1 MFVKTDQENN
11 IITYPYNLDM
21 YRAEN
26 RNVSLPKY
34 LNNRFL
40 ATQNVYPVYEA
51 TKPEYD
57 EINQN
62 IRKDLE
68 NPYLDT
74 DGVWRYGWIITDKSA
89 EQIQQEFEQRKT
101 EFKTE
106 VNQARDAAI
115 YKNRDIA
122 VNETTSIPVDIRK
135 DHPDIQNISGLVQSA
150 SLKIANNDTTPFEF
164 RGSDDETYTL
174 TAQEII
180 VLGTTVADIYSS
192 MYKRAWEYKD
202 QLKNLTTIEEIN
214 LIVVDFEN

>member
-1 MFVKTDQENN
+1 MFVKTDNQNN

-89 EQIQQEFEQRKT
+89 EQIQQEFEIRTKKLKEQINQERDRRIALG
-101 EFKTE
+101 FKWNENTFQSDKE
-106 VNQARDAAI
+106 SYDNIMGAGASATAAVLMGT
-115 YKNRDIA
+115 D
-122 VNETTSIPVDIRK
+122 
-135 DHPDIQNISGLVQSA
+135 PDNVYWA
-150 SLKIANNDTTPFEF
+150 DPDTPFTWLSMENKFVQMTPKDLIEF
-164 RGSDDETYTL
+164 GQ
-174 TAQEII
+174 TAMNHKSKHIFAAR
-180 VLGTTVADIYSS
+180 T
-192 MYKRAWEYKD
+192 
-202 QLKNLTTIEEIN
+202 LKNMDVIPE
-214 LIVVDFEN
+214 DFADDKWWP